1 MSNGR
6 TSTRGNHATRA
17 ALPAKVDPL
26 STTMRVLR
34 ASVLMPLRDAP
45 KSRPPSREEVEDTT
59 PFELVDPVNASATVR
74 DIPAATGMSCRRRAQ
89 LALAA
94 SFVLGLAGYITAAI

>member
-1 MSNGR
+1 MSHGT
-6 TSTRGNHATRA
+6 TSTRANHATGA

-26 STTMRVLR
+26 STTMRLLR
-34 ASVLMPLRDAP
+34 ASVLMPLHEAP
-45 KSRPPSREEVEDTT
+45 RPRSPSREETDDTT

-94 SFVLGLAGYITAAI
+94 SFVLGVAGYITMAI

>member
-1 MSNGR
+1 
-6 TSTRGNHATRA
+6 
-17 ALPAKVDPL
+17 
-26 STTMRVLR
+26 MRLLR

-45 KSRPPSREEVEDTT
+45 ESRRPSREETEDTT

-94 SFVLGLAGYITAAI
+94 SFVLGLAGYITTAI